1 MNKTFLIALIAAVAL
16 TGVQS
21 NGGKMFTNV

>member
-21 NGGKMFTNV
+21 NDGKMFNNV